1 MEKMKQ
7 FLEIVAMII
16 SIVIA
21 IVCTIVGYKEYKAD
35 KARAHRREIEM
46 RREQRRREKEQRRMQ
61 RAARA

>member
-1 MEKMKQ
+1 MENLKK

-35 KARAHRREIEM
+35 KARERKREIEQ
-46 RREQRRREKEQRRMQ
+46 RHEERRRREEQR